1 MEAMTINVKTKKTKR
16 IIEDLEA
23 LDVLNI
29 VKKENHP
36 KPRAGKLLNGSEN
49 KIALN
54 WLPTNHQ
61 GHAREILDAYHQAKE
76 ALEKNIPLKSAKE
89 FLNEL

>member
-1 MEAMTINVKTKKTKR
+1 
-16 IIEDLEA
+16 
-23 LDVLNI
+23 
-29 VKKENHP
+29 
-36 KPRAGKLLNGSEN
+36 
-49 KIALN
+49 
-54 WLPTNHQ
+54 LPTNHQ